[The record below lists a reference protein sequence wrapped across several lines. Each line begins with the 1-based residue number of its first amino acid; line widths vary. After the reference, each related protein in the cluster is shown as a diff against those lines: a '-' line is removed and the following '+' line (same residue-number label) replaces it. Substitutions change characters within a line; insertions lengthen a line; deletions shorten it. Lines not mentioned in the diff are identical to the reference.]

1 MTDKKKFHSDLKII
15 VIGPT
20 KSGKTSF
27 VNKWVKNIFSET
39 YRSTIVSE
47 FGFKIFEYEQ
57 KIFRIQLWDL
67 AGQDKN
73 QMITKIFAKD
83 AHGVVFVCDAT
94 DKQTREDLLKWKNS
108 VDECAS
114 FLDGGKIPC
123 ILVENKIDLVENE
136 VDNGEL
142 KSFSDKNGF
151 NGCFR
156 TSAKTGENIGES
168 MEFLL
173 KNIIERI
180 KEMNKNDINENEDIK
195 NTENIN
201 ESEEIKDNAKTNAF
215 SNQEN
220 ENFEII
226 NENKENKSI
235 EEISFIKDLYK
246 NINYKI
252 IMKAIDDELEIFI
265 KNINIKPFPEYYSK
279 FKLSELQKINYF
291 KLFNC
296 IGEFL
301 YEIKNLLNKSFL
313 KIIETNQ
320 ILFTIPINMRILDKI
335 ELNIKEIEKTLEEK
349 NSLMEKYIFYLE
361 EKILNFQ
368 TDLVNDKLNDKENI
382 ILNLNNKIQNLENIN
397 LLLNEKLENQKKK
410 IEELSKEKN
419 N

>member
-83 AHGVVFVCDAT
+83 AHGVVIVCDAT
-94 DKQTREDLLKWKNS
+94 DKLSREDSLKWKKA
-108 VDECAS
+108 VDECAI
-114 FLDGGKIPC
+114 FLDGETMPY

-180 KEMNKNDINENEDIK
+180 KEMNKNDINE
-195 NTENIN
+195 
-201 ESEEIKDNAKTNAF
+201 EIKDNIKTNAF

-279 FKLSELQKINYF
+279 FKLNELQKINYF
-291 KLFNC
+291 KLFNS

-361 EKILNFQ
+361 EKIINFQ